1 MWQFAVPL
9 LLTRFFPT
17 TLLPNVLFQLVVYIF
32 LIVTMPH
39 VGAFVDRTNRWHV
52 IRTGIVGMT
61 SMMVVSATALVS
73 ATVLHPNPND
83 IAPSNPVAN
92 TTTDATVQFAPIFA
106 GTPWPLYTAVA
117 VAVVASAVGQMF
129 NDMQTLALEKDW
141 VIELAS
147 ATDTSLASWN
157 TALLRI
163 DMATRILSPMAFAFQ
178 MDVLQNVISYTGQVF
193 VLVASV
199 AGWNLLLAPLV
210 LATGHDLYD
219 LCPSLGNK
227 KTHRQRYAQPPQTRS
242 STTAMWK
249 LYLHHPTALVSLSF
263 CLLYLT
269 VLKDN
274 ALSTAYLLWHGTSAA
289 TVGWSMGSGA
299 YCGVMASVVYPWLL
313 QRWEYAE
320 TVAVASVWLYA
331 AFLTPALFVVWW
343 PGADNVVLMIVIAT
357 SQFWLWTTTLAETQI
372 MQEWV
377 QPHQRGMINAM
388 QHTANKGF
396 YVALLLLGVVFA
408 DPHSFRTLVLV
419 SVVATTIAATGFS
432 VWYCRHR

>member
-1 MWQFAVPL
+1 
-9 LLTRFFPT
+9 
-17 TLLPNVLFQLVVYIF
+17 
-32 LIVTMPH
+32 
-39 VGAFVDRTNRWHV
+39 
-52 IRTGIVGMT
+52 
-61 SMMVVSATALVS
+61 
-73 ATVLHPNPND
+73 
-83 IAPSNPVAN
+83 
-92 TTTDATVQFAPIFA
+92 
-106 GTPWPLYTAVA
+106 
-117 VAVVASAVGQMF
+117 
-129 NDMQTLALEKDW
+129 
-141 VIELAS
+141 
-147 ATDTSLASWN
+147 
-157 TALLRI
+157 
-163 DMATRILSPMAFAFQ
+163 MATRILSPMAFAFQ

-227 KTHRQRYAQPPQTRS
+227 KSHRQRYAQPPQTRS

-269 VLKDN
+269 VLKEN
-274 ALSTAYLLWHGTSAA
+274 ALSTALLLLIIVLSISRLLSNEKA
-289 TVGWSMGSGA
+289 GWSMGSGA

-331 AFLTPALFVVWW
+331 AFLAPALFVVWW

-419 SVVATTIAATGFS
+419 SVVATTVAATGFS